1 MPGDSSIRAFKCPT
15 CGAPLEPQAGAL
27 TMKCN
32 YCGGTIIVPQSLRTP
47 APGSSASVPQYH
59 WGGLNLSEIVGE
71 AMRLPE
77 AISLAEQGRITEAAQ
92 LYSQITGASL
102 TDATT
107 AINQIAAGQAVS
119 LVPGQSGMQWGQTP
133 PMYGGYTGFNQ
144 PPSVQTLGTFT
155 TGPSSASSSSQP
167 GGFDLGYWLGS
178 KLPIIIGIIVV
189 CSVIGAFGS
198 VLIGLLPLG
207 FLSSLTSS
215 SSSSSGSS
223 GNPVTTLIP
232 QGLGSLASSGFATQT
247 LSFGSK
253 GIGEGMLNDAR
264 AISVDSNGNI
274 VLADYQDGRVQ
285 IFDPTGKFLSTFSA
299 GSKAI
304 IPALAVGPGDKIYI
318 SNSNGI
324 SVFDESGSPLGS
336 IQKDYIFYN
345 DIKFGGDGLLYG
357 ITEDNTIDRFNSK
370 GKVDLEIKNAFEDIT
385 GNPETIQHIAAD
397 GLGNMYIIGANN
409 YLVLKYS
416 SAGKY
421 INQFGGQ
428 AKNPASPEPGTF
440 VSPEGIAVDGYG
452 RIYVADPFLNVQVFD
467 STGKYI
473 NSIPVNAFNITI
485 DNQNNVYV
493 TLRDKVEKFQVQKP
507 SDQ

>member
-1 MPGDSSIRAFKCPT
+1 MADDSSIRAFKCPA

-32 YCGGTIIVPQSLRTP
+32 YCGGTVIIPQSMRTP
-47 APGSSASVPQYH
+47 PPASSSGVPQYS
-59 WGGLNLSEIVGE
+59 WGGLNLSEIMGE

-92 LYSQITGASL
+92 LYSQITGTSL
-102 TDATT
+102 ADATT
-107 AINQIAAGQAVS
+107 AINQIVAGQAVS

-133 PMYGGYTGFNQ
+133 AMYTGYTGFNQ
-144 PPSVQTLGTFT
+144 PGSVQTLGTFT
-155 TGPSSASSSSQP
+155 TGSSSSSSQP
-167 GGFDLGYWLGS
+167 RGFDLGYWIGS
-178 KLPIIIGIIVV
+178 KLPIIIGLIVMCSLV
-189 CSVIGAFGS
+189 CGFGIP
-198 VLIGLLPLG
+198 LLGLLPLG
-207 FLSSLTSS
+207 FLSSFTSSGSNSS
-215 SSSSSGSS
+215 SSSS
-223 GNPVTTLIP
+223 NPIATLIP
-232 QGLGSLASSGFATQT
+232 QGLGSLGSSGFATQA

-253 GIGEGMLNDAR
+253 GIGPGMLNDAR
-264 AISVDSNGNI
+264 TIGIDNNGNI
-274 VLADYQDGRVQ
+274 IVADYQDGRVQ
-285 IFDPTGKFLSTFSA
+285 IFDPTGKFISTFSA

-304 IPALAVGPGDKIYI
+304 IPALAVSPDNKIYI
-318 SNSNGI
+318 STGGSI
-324 SVFDESGSPLGS
+324 SIFDESGNQLGT
-336 IQKDYIFYN
+336 IQKDFIFYN

-357 ITEDNTIDRFNSK
+357 ITEDNTLDRFNSK
-370 GKVDLEIKNAFEDIT
+370 NKIDLEIKQAFENIT

-397 GLGNMYIIGANN
+397 GLGNMYIVGANN

-421 INQFGGQ
+421 INQFGGE
-428 AKNPASPEPGTF
+428 AKDPASPESGTF

-452 RIYVADPFLNVQVFD
+452 RIYVADPFINVQVFD

-507 SDQ
+507 AGQ

>member
-1 MPGDSSIRAFKCPT
+1 MANDSSIRAFKCPT

-32 YCGGTIIVPQSLRTP
+32 YCGGTVIIPQSLRTP
-47 APGSSASVPQYH
+47 APGSPASVPQYH
-59 WGGLNLSEIVGE
+59 WGGLNLSEMMGE

-102 TDATT
+102 PDATT
-107 AINQIAAGQAVS
+107 AINQIVAGQAVA
-119 LVPGQSGMQWGQTP
+119 LTPGQSGMVWGQTP
-133 PMYGGYTGFNQ
+133 PMYSGYSGFSQ
-144 PPSVQTLGTFT
+144 PPTVQTLGTFT
-155 TGPSSASSSSQP
+155 TGPASGTNQP

-198 VLIGLLPLG
+198 MFIGLLPLG
-207 FLSSLTSS
+207 FLSSFT
-215 SSSSSGSS
+215 SSSSGSS
-223 GNPVTTLIP
+223 GSSGNAITTLIP
-232 QGLGSLASSGFATQT
+232 QGLSSIASSGFATQT

-253 GIGEGMLNDAR
+253 GIGQGMLNDSR
-264 AISVDSNGNI
+264 ALGVDNDGNI
-274 VLADYQDGRVQ
+274 VVADYQDGRVQ
-285 IFDPTGKFLSTFSA
+285 IFDPSGKFISTFSA
-299 GSKAI
+299 GAKAI
-304 IPALAVGPGDKIYI
+304 IPALAVSSDNKIYV

-324 SVFDESGSPLGS
+324 AIFNENGDPLGTL
-336 IQKDYIFYN
+336 QKNYIFYN
-345 DIKFGGDGLLYG
+345 DLKFGGDGLLYG

-370 GKVDLEIKNAFEDIT
+370 GKVDLEIKNAFEDVT

-397 GLGNMYIIGANN
+397 GLGNIYIIGANN

-421 INQFGGQ
+421 LDQFGGQ
-428 AKNPASPEPGTF
+428 AKNPASPEPGAF

-467 STGKYI
+467 STGKYL
-473 NSIPVNAFNITI
+473 NSIPVNAFGIAI

-507 SDQ
+507 SGQ

>member
-32 YCGGTIIVPQSLRTP
+32 YCGGTVIIPQSLRTP
-47 APGSSASVPQYH
+47 APGSTSSVPQYH
-59 WGGLNLSEIVGE
+59 WGGLNLTEIMGE

-102 TDATT
+102 ADATT
-107 AINQIAAGQAVS
+107 AINQIVAGQAVA
-119 LVPGQSGMQWGQTP
+119 LTPGQSGMQWGQTP
-133 PMYGGYTGFNQ
+133 AMYTGYTGFNQ
-144 PPSVQTLGTFT
+144 PGSVQTLGTFT
-155 TGPSSASSSSQP
+155 TGSSSSPSQP
-167 GGFDLGYWLGS
+167 GGFDFGYWIGS
-178 KLPIIIGIIVV
+178 KLPI
-189 CSVIGAFGS
+189 
-198 VLIGLLPLG
+198 LIGLIVMCSLVVGFGIPLLG
-207 FLSSLTSS
+207 FLPGLVSSFTSSGSNSS
-215 SSSSSGSS
+215 SSSS
-223 GNPVTTLIP
+223 NPIATLIP
-232 QGLGSLASSGFATQT
+232 QGLSSLGSSGFATQT

-253 GIGEGMLNDAR
+253 GIRSGMLNDAR
-264 AISVDSNGNI
+264 AIGVDSNGNI
-274 VLADYQDGRVQ
+274 IVADYQDGRVQ
-285 IFDPTGKFLSTFSA
+285 IFDSTGKFVSTFSL

-304 IPALAVGPGDKIYI
+304 IPSLAVSPDNKIYI
-318 SNSNGI
+318 SNSGGI
-324 SVFDESGSPLGS
+324 SIFDESGSQLGTN
-336 IQKDYIFYN
+336 QKGFIYYN
-345 DIKFGGDGLLYG
+345 DLKFGGDGLLYG

-370 GKVDLEIKNAFEDIT
+370 GKINLEITKAFENVT

-397 GLGNMYIIGANN
+397 GLGNIYILGANN
-409 YLVLKYS
+409 YLVLKYT

-421 INQFGGQ
+421 VNQFGGQ
-428 AKNPASPEPGTF
+428 AKNPASPESGTF

-473 NSIPVNAFNITI
+473 DSIPVKAFNITI
-485 DNQNNVYV
+485 DNQNNVYA

-507 SDQ
+507 AGQ